1 MPADL
6 RAARDRWDTDR
17 NGLIDLSEFK
27 AYFASRSQQD
37 SREWNQQIGASLPF
51 GRETQ
56 GPTTKSRGKEA
67 RPLVYRHDTIPKE
80 LAWFKALDTDRDGQV
95 GLYEWRAAGKPI
107 EEFLAM
113 DRNNDGFLTV
123 DEVLRYQAEQN
134 KSKAGRAL
142 ASTGGTT
149 VVASTGPDAPSVV
162 AGYQP
167 GGNAAG
173 FQPGGNPRGRGPG
186 RGRPGR

>member
-1 MPADL
+1 MPVVTSAAEELFRRLDRNGDGYLDYDEMPADL

-123 DEVLRYQAEQN
+123 EEVLWYLAREKDRQAKADRQN
-134 KSKAGRAL
+134 PTSLAYVGR
-142 ASTGGTT
+142 
-149 VVASTGPDAPSVV
+149 
-162 AGYQP
+162 
-167 GGNAAG
+167 
-173 FQPGGNPRGRGPG
+173 
-186 RGRPGR
+186 